1 MKTFNNKEGKSI
13 LFSMVKAIQENKAYL
28 SEVDGLIGDG
38 DHGMNMNK
46 GFTVFETRFENE
58 NISFTDGLAEL
69 GNILLTEIGG
79 SMGPIYGTIL
89 IDMAEAGEEEKEISL
104 VTFSKMLTTGLE
116 GLSGIVDAKVGDKTL
131 VDTLAP
137 AVNALNKAVDE
148 NIPFREALQE
158 MKKAAET
165 GRNSTKDLVAKF
177 GRSSRLGERS
187 RGVLDAGAT
196 SCCIILTAM
205 ADAMT
210 DLLVEESVSV
220 G

>member
-1 MKTFNNKEGKSI
+1 MKAFKNKDGKSI
-13 LFSMVKAIQENKAYL
+13 LFSMVKAVQNNKAYL

-46 GFTVFETRFENE
+46 GFTVFETRIKDKD
-58 NISFTDGLAEL
+58 ISFTDGLDEL
-69 GNILLTEIGG
+69 GTILLTEIGG

-89 IDMAEAGEEEKEISL
+89 IDMADAGEEENIDL
-104 VTFSKMLTTGLE
+104 RAFSKMLSAGLE

-137 AVNALNKAVDE
+137 AVDALNNALANGISFETALVEMKAVAE
-148 NIPFREALQE
+148 KGRE
-158 MKKAAET
+158 
-165 GRNSTKDLVAKF
+165 STKDLVAKF

-205 ADAMT
+205 ADAMIE
-210 DLLVEESVSV
+210 LLVKESVTV
-220 G
+220 